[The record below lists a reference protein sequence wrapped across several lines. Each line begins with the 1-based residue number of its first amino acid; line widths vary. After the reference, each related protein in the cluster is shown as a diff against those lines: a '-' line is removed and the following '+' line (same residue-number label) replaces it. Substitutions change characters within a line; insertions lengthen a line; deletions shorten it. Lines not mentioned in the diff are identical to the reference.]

1 MKTET
6 MEVGG
11 MTCSACSAHVEKAAT
26 ALNGVYAVR
35 VNLLTNSMNVR
46 YDESLVDARKIAEAV
61 GKAGYTVMLRNISTG
76 TTATKSETTYN
87 KPDLSPELRSMKQ
100 RWQWSLGFLIPL
112 LYIAMGEMLG
122 LPVPSILS
130 GHENALTFALIQFL
144 LSLPVYFINRN
155 YFIRGFGNL
164 FRRSPN
170 MDSLIAV
177 GSSAAMIYGVFAL
190 FMIGYGLGHMQLH
203 LVKQYVHDL
212 YFESGATILALIT
225 LGKYL
230 EVRSKSRTSEA
241 LTRLMNLAP
250 KTALILRDGEECE
263 VSVDELRKG
272 DRLIVK
278 PGSQIPVDGVI
289 ESGSA
294 SVDESMLTGES
305 MPVYKQA
312 GELVYGAT
320 INRTGYLIIA
330 ATRLG
335 EDSTLSQIIR
345 LVEEA
350 SSSKAPVSQLADRIS
365 AVFVPV
371 VIAISLLATV
381 IWLLMGYPFDF
392 ALSTGIAVLVISCPC
407 ALGLATPVAIMVGTG
422 RAATEGM
429 LVKTAAAFE
438 TAAAINTVVL
448 DKTGTLTEGKPSVV
462 SIVSNRF
469 LGDDKLLSIAASLE
483 KPSEH
488 PLAAAILD
496 EAAFRNIG
504 TSEVT
509 GFEAFPGLGIRATLN
524 ERVYVAGNLKMMQ
537 SQGIKTGIFESKAAA
552 MLEEGIS
559 PLFIANS
566 NEVLGVLGVSDV
578 IKPDSKALVDE
589 LKRMK
594 LKTVLLTG
602 DLYQPALA
610 LQQKLGIDEV
620 VAELMPG
627 QKEAEIRRLL
637 AAGNR
642 VAMAG
647 DGINDA
653 PALTRADLGIAM
665 GAGTDIA
672 MESADVVL
680 INHKL
685 SGINDFLKLSREV
698 QSNIR
703 QNLFWAFFYN
713 ILGIP
718 LAAGVF
724 YTLLGWKL
732 SPMFA
737 AAAMSLSSITV
748 VLNALR
754 LRKRKS

>member
-1 MKTET
+1 MKTEI
-6 MEVGG
+6 MDVGG
-11 MTCSACSAHVEKAAT
+11 MTCSACSSHVEKAVT
-26 ALNGVYAVR
+26 ALSGIYAVR

-46 YDESLVDARKIAEAV
+46 YDETLANPQIIAEAV
-61 GKAGYTVMLRNISTG
+61 KKAGYSVTLR
-76 TTATKSETTYN
+76 TTTNTAAASKPGDFYQ
-87 KPDLSPELRSMKQ
+87 KPDLSPELKSMKQ
-100 RWQWSLGFLIPL
+100 RWQWSLIFLIPV

-122 LPVPSILS
+122 LPVPAWLK
-130 GHENALTFALIQFL
+130 GHENALIFALIQFL
-144 LSLPVYFINRN
+144 LTLPVYFINRH
-155 YFIRGFGNL
+155 YFTRGFSSL
-164 FRRSPN
+164 LRKAPN

-190 FMIGYGLGHMQLH
+190 FMIAYGLGHAQLH

-212 YFESGATILALIT
+212 YFESGATILTLIT

-230 EVRSKSRTSEA
+230 ETKSKSRTSEA
-241 LTRLMNLAP
+241 LTKLMNLAP
-250 KTALILRDGEECE
+250 KTALLLRDGVETE
-263 VSVDELRKG
+263 VSVDELKSG

-278 PGSQIPVDGVI
+278 PGSQIPVDGIV

-312 GELVYGAT
+312 GDVVYGAT
-320 INRTGYLIIA
+320 INQTGYIILTA
-330 ATRLG
+330 SRLG

-371 VIAISLLATV
+371 VIVISLLATFV
-381 IWLLMGYPFDF
+381 WLLLGYPFDF

-422 RAATEGM
+422 RAASEGM

-438 TAAAINTVVL
+438 MAARIDTVVL
-448 DKTGTLTEGKPSVV
+448 DKTGTLTEGKPAVV
-462 SIVSNRF
+462 SIASNRF
-469 LGDDKLLSIAASLE
+469 MGDDKLLGIAASLE

-496 EAAFRNIG
+496 EAAFRNIAPG
-504 TSEVT
+504 EVAD
-509 GFEAFPGLGIRATLN
+509 FEAFPGLGIRATLN
-524 ERVYVAGNLKMMQ
+524 ERVYLAGNLKMMQ
-537 SQGIKTGIFESKAAA
+537 SQEVKTGSFEAKAAA
-552 MLEEGIS
+552 MIEAGIT
-559 PLFIANS
+559 PLFVANNS
-566 NEVLGVLGVSDV
+566 EVLGVIGVSDV
-578 IKPDSKALVDE
+578 MKSDSKALVDE
-589 LKRMK
+589 LKKMK

-602 DLYQPALA
+602 DLHQPALA
-610 LQQKLGIDEV
+610 LQQKLGIDEL

-627 QKEAEIRRLL
+627 QKETEIRRLQST
-637 AAGNR
+637 GSK

-685 SGINDFLKLSREV
+685 AGITDFLKLSREV
-698 QSNIR
+698 LKNIR

-737 AAAMSLSSITV
+737 AAAMSLSSVTV
-748 VLNALR
+748 VINALR
-754 LRKRKS
+754 LRKSKS

>member
-1 MKTET
+1 MKTEI
-6 MEVGG
+6 MDVGG
-11 MTCSACSAHVEKAAT
+11 MTCSACSSHVEKAVSV
-26 ALNGVYAVR
+26 LNGVYAVR

-46 YDESLVDARKIAEAV
+46 YDETLANPHIIVEAV
-61 GKAGYTVMLRNISTG
+61 KKAGYTVTLRA
-76 TTATKSETTYN
+76 TTNTAAPTKPNDFYQ
-87 KPDLSPELRSMKQ
+87 KPDLSPELKSMKH
-100 RWQWSLGFLIPL
+100 RWQWSLFFLLPL

-122 LPVPSILS
+122 LPVPALLT
-130 GHENALTFALIQFL
+130 GHENALIFALVQFL
-144 LSLPVYFINRN
+144 LTLPVYFINRH
-155 YFIRGFGNL
+155 YFSRGFAGL
-164 FRRSPN
+164 FRRTPN

-190 FMIGYGLGHMQLH
+190 FMIAYGLGHAQLH
-203 LVKQYVHDL
+203 MVKQYVHDL
-212 YFESGATILALIT
+212 YFESGATILTLIT

-230 EVRSKSRTSEA
+230 EIKSKSRTSEA
-241 LTRLMNLAP
+241 LTKLMNLAP
-250 KTALILRDGEECE
+250 KTALLLRDGVETE
-263 VSVDELRKG
+263 VSVDELKKG
-272 DRLIVK
+272 DQLIVK
-278 PGSQIPVDGVI
+278 QGSQIPVDGVV

-305 MPVYKQA
+305 IPVFKQA
-312 GELVYGAT
+312 GDVVYGAT
-320 INRTGYLIIA
+320 INQTGYLIVKA
-330 ATRLG
+330 NRLG

-371 VIAISLLATV
+371 VIVISLLATFV
-381 IWLLMGYPFDF
+381 WLLLGYPFDF

-422 RAATEGM
+422 RAASEGM

-438 TAAAINTVVL
+438 IAARIDTVVL
-448 DKTGTLTEGKPSVV
+448 DKTGTLTEGKPAVV
-462 SIVSNRF
+462 KIASNRF
-469 LGDDKLLSIAASLE
+469 MGDDKLLGIAASLE
-483 KPSEH
+483 RPSEH

-496 EAAFRNIG
+496 EAHFRNIA
-504 TSEVT
+504 TSEAAD
-509 GFEAFPGLGIRATLN
+509 FESFPGQGIRATLN
-524 ERVYVAGNLKMMQ
+524 ERVYLAGNLKMMV
-537 SQGIKTGIFESKAAA
+537 SRNIKTADFEAKAAA
-552 MLEEGIS
+552 MIENGIT

-566 NEVLGVLGVSDV
+566 TEVLGIIGVSDV

-589 LKRMK
+589 LKKMK
-594 LKTVLLTG
+594 LKTVLLSG
-602 DLYQPALA
+602 DLHQPALA
-610 LQQKLGIDEV
+610 LQQKLGIDSV
-620 VAELMPG
+620 IAELMPG
-627 QKEAEIRRLL
+627 QKEAEIRRLQ
-637 AAGNR
+637 AEGCR

-685 SGINDFLKLSREV
+685 SGITDFLKLSREV
-698 QSNIR
+698 LKNIR

-754 LRKRKS
+754 LRRRRS

>member
-1 MKTET
+1 
-6 MEVGG
+6 
-11 MTCSACSAHVEKAAT
+11 MTCSACSSHVEKAVSV
-26 ALNGVYAVR
+26 LKGVYAVR

-46 YDESLVDARKIAEAV
+46 YDETLVNPQIIAEAV
-61 GKAGYTVMLRNISTG
+61 KKAGYTVTLR
-76 TTATKSETTYN
+76 TTKNTAAATKPDDFYQ
-87 KPDLSPELRSMKQ
+87 KPDLTPELKSMKL
-100 RWQWSLGFLIPL
+100 RWQWSLIFLIPV
-112 LYIAMGEMLG
+112 LYIAMGEMMG
-122 LPVPSILS
+122 LPLPAWLK
-130 GHENALTFALIQFL
+130 GHENALIFALIQFL
-144 LSLPVYFINRN
+144 LTLPVYFINRH
-155 YFIRGFGNL
+155 YFSRGFAGL
-164 FRRSPN
+164 LRRTPN

-190 FMIGYGLGHMQLH
+190 FMIAYGLGHAQLH
-203 LVKQYVHDL
+203 VVKQYVHDL
-212 YFESGATILALIT
+212 YFESGATILTLIT

-230 EVRSKSRTSEA
+230 ETKSKSRTSEA
-241 LTRLMNLAP
+241 LTKLMNLAP
-250 KTALILRDGEECE
+250 ETALLLRDGLETE
-263 VSVDELRKG
+263 VSVDELKKG

-278 PGSQIPVDGVI
+278 PGSQIPVDGVV

-305 MPVYKQA
+305 MPVFKQA
-312 GELVYGAT
+312 GDVVYGAT
-320 INRTGYLIIA
+320 INQTGYLIVTA
-330 ATRLG
+330 SRLG

-371 VIAISLLATV
+371 VIVISLLATFV
-381 IWLLMGYPFDF
+381 WMLLGYPFDF

-422 RAATEGM
+422 RAASEGM

-438 TAAAINTVVL
+438 MAARIDTVVL
-448 DKTGTLTEGKPSVV
+448 DKTGTLTEGKPAVAK
-462 SIVSNRF
+462 IASNRF
-469 LGDDKLLSIAASLE
+469 MGDDKLLGIAASLE

-496 EAAFRNIG
+496 EAAFRNIVPG
-504 TSEVT
+504 EVAD
-509 GFEAFPGLGIRATLN
+509 FEAFPGLGIRATLN
-524 ERVYVAGNLKMMQ
+524 DRVYLAGNLKLMQ
-537 SQGIKTGIFESKAAA
+537 SQQIKTGSFEAKAAA
-552 MLEEGIS
+552 MIEEGIT
-559 PLFIANS
+559 PLFVANS
-566 NEVLGVLGVSDV
+566 SEVLGVIGVSDV
-578 IKPDSKALVDE
+578 MKSDSKALVDE

-602 DLYQPALA
+602 DLHQPALA
-610 LQQKLGIDEV
+610 LQQKLGIDEL

-627 QKEAEIRRLL
+627 QKEAEIRRLQTT
-637 AAGNR
+637 GSK

-685 SGINDFLKLSREV
+685 TGITDFLKLSREV
-698 QSNIR
+698 LKNIR

-737 AAAMSLSSITV
+737 AAAMSLSSVTV
-748 VLNALR
+748 VINALR
-754 LRKRKS
+754 LRKSRS

>member
-1 MKTET
+1 MKTEI

-11 MTCSACSAHVEKAAT
+11 MTCSACSAHVEKAVT
-26 ALNGVYAVR
+26 ALNGIYAVR
-35 VNLLTNSMNVR
+35 VNLLTNRMNVR
-46 YDESLVDARKIAEAV
+46 YDETVIGPETIAVAV
-61 GKAGYTVMLRNISTG
+61 RKAGYTATLP
-76 TTATKSETTYN
+76 TAATETAGSKPMEPYR

-100 RWQWSLGFLIPL
+100 RWQWSLIFLIPV
-112 LYIAMGEMLG
+112 LYIAMGAMVG
-122 LPVPSILS
+122 LPVPAFLT
-130 GHENALTFALIQFL
+130 GHENSLIFALIQFL
-144 LSLPVYFINRN
+144 LTLPVYFINRS
-155 YFIRGFGNL
+155 YFIRGFSSL
-164 FRRSPN
+164 FRRAPN

-177 GSSAAMIYGVFAL
+177 GSSAAMIYGIFAL
-190 FMIGYGLGHMQLH
+190 FMIGYGLGHAQLH

-212 YFESGATILALIT
+212 YFESGATILTLIT

-230 EVRSKSRTSEA
+230 ETKSKSRTSEA
-241 LTRLMNLAP
+241 LTKLMNLAP
-250 KTALILRDGEECE
+250 KTALLLRDGVETE
-263 VSVDELRKG
+263 VLVDELKKG

-278 PGSQIPVDGVI
+278 PGSQIPVDGII

-305 MPVYKQA
+305 MPVFKQA
-312 GELVYGAT
+312 GDVVYGAT
-320 INRTGYLIIA
+320 INQSGYLIVT

-335 EDSTLSQIIR
+335 NDSTLAQIIR

-371 VIAISLLATV
+371 VIVISLLATLV
-381 IWLLMGYPFDF
+381 WLLLGYPFDF

-422 RAATEGM
+422 RAASEGM

-438 TAAAINTVVL
+438 MAARINTVVL
-448 DKTGTLTEGKPSVV
+448 DKTGTLTEGKPAVV
-462 SIVSNRF
+462 NIASNRF
-469 LGDDKLLSIAASLE
+469 MGDDKLLGIAASLE

-496 EAAFRNIG
+496 EAAFRNIQI
-504 TSEVT
+504 SEVSD
-509 GFEAFPGLGIRATLN
+509 FEAFPGQGIRATLSN
-524 ERVYVAGNLKMMQ
+524 RVYLAGNLKMMQ
-537 SQGIKTGIFESKAAA
+537 GFEVKTGVFESKASA
-552 MLEEGIS
+552 MIDEGIT
-559 PLFIANS
+559 PLYIANIT
-566 NEVLGVLGVSDV
+566 EVLGVIGVSDV
-578 IKPDSKALVDE
+578 IKPDSQALVSE
-589 LKRMK
+589 LKKMK

-602 DLYQPALA
+602 DLHQPALV
-610 LQQKLGIDEV
+610 LQQKLGIDLL
-620 VAELMPG
+620 VAELMPA
-627 QKEAEIRRLL
+627 QKEAEIRRLQES
-637 AAGNR
+637 GSR

-672 MESADVVL
+672 IESADVVL

-685 SGINDFLKLSREV
+685 SGITDFLKLSREV
-698 QSNIR
+698 LNNIR

-737 AAAMSLSSITV
+737 AAAMSLSSVTV

>member
-1 MKTET
+1 
-6 MEVGG
+6 
-11 MTCSACSAHVEKAAT
+11 MTCSACSSHVEKAVSV
-26 ALNGVYAVR
+26 LKGVYAVR

-46 YDESLVDARKIAEAV
+46 YDETLVNPQIIAEAV
-61 GKAGYTVMLRNISTG
+61 KKAGYTVTLRTTTNAST
-76 TTATKSETTYN
+76 AKKADDFYQ
-87 KPDLSPELRSMKQ
+87 KPDLTPELKSMKL
-100 RWQWSLGFLIPL
+100 RWQWSLIFLIPV
-112 LYIAMGEMLG
+112 LYIAMGEMMG
-122 LPVPSILS
+122 LPLPAWLK
-130 GHENALTFALIQFL
+130 GHENALIFALIQFL
-144 LSLPVYFINRN
+144 LTLPVYFINRH
-155 YFIRGFGNL
+155 YFSRGFAGL
-164 FRRSPN
+164 LRRTPN

-190 FMIGYGLGHMQLH
+190 FMIAYGLGHAQLH
-203 LVKQYVHDL
+203 IVKQYVHDL
-212 YFESGATILALIT
+212 YFESGATILTLIT

-230 EVRSKSRTSEA
+230 ETKSKSRTSEA
-241 LTRLMNLAP
+241 LTKLMNLAP
-250 KTALILRDGEECE
+250 ETALLLRDGVETE
-263 VSVDELRKG
+263 VSVDELKKG

-278 PGSQIPVDGVI
+278 PGSQIPVDGVV

-305 MPVYKQA
+305 MPVFKQA
-312 GELVYGAT
+312 GDVVYGAT
-320 INRTGYLIIA
+320 INQTGYLIVTA
-330 ATRLG
+330 SRLG

-371 VIAISLLATV
+371 VIVISLLATFV
-381 IWLLMGYPFDF
+381 WMLLGYPFDF

-422 RAATEGM
+422 RAASEGM

-438 TAAAINTVVL
+438 MAARIDTVVL
-448 DKTGTLTEGKPSVV
+448 DKTGTLTEGKPAVAK
-462 SIVSNRF
+462 IASNRF
-469 LGDDKLLSIAASLE
+469 MGDDKLLGIAASLE

-496 EAAFRNIG
+496 EAAFRNIVPG
-504 TSEVT
+504 EVAD
-509 GFEAFPGLGIRATLN
+509 FEAFPGLGIRATLN
-524 ERVYVAGNLKMMQ
+524 DRVYLAGNLKLMQ
-537 SQGIKTGIFESKAAA
+537 SQQIKTGSFEAKAAA
-552 MLEEGIS
+552 MIEEGIT
-559 PLFIANS
+559 PLFVANS
-566 NEVLGVLGVSDV
+566 SEVLGVIGVSDV
-578 IKPDSKALVDE
+578 MKSDSKALVDE

-602 DLYQPALA
+602 DLHQPALA
-610 LQQKLGIDEV
+610 LQQKLGIDEL

-627 QKEAEIRRLL
+627 QKEAEIRRLQTT
-637 AAGNR
+637 GSK

-685 SGINDFLKLSREV
+685 TGITDFLKLSREV
-698 QSNIR
+698 LKNIR

-737 AAAMSLSSITV
+737 AAAMSLSSVTV
-748 VLNALR
+748 VINALR
-754 LRKRKS
+754 LRKSRS

>member
-1 MKTET
+1 
-6 MEVGG
+6 
-11 MTCSACSAHVEKAAT
+11 MTCSACSSHVEKAVSV
-26 ALNGVYAVR
+26 LKGVYAVR

-46 YDESLVDARKIAEAV
+46 YDETLVNPQIIAEAV
-61 GKAGYTVMLRNISTG
+61 KKAGYTVTLR
-76 TTATKSETTYN
+76 TTKNTAAATKPDDFYQ
-87 KPDLSPELRSMKQ
+87 KPDLTPELKSMKL
-100 RWQWSLGFLIPL
+100 RWQWSLIFLIPV
-112 LYIAMGEMLG
+112 LYIAMGEMMG
-122 LPVPSILS
+122 LPLPAWLK
-130 GHENALTFALIQFL
+130 GHENALIFALIQFL
-144 LSLPVYFINRN
+144 LTLPVYFINRH
-155 YFIRGFGNL
+155 YFSRGFAGL
-164 FRRSPN
+164 LRRTPN

-190 FMIGYGLGHMQLH
+190 FMIAYGLGHAQLH
-203 LVKQYVHDL
+203 VVKQYVHDL
-212 YFESGATILALIT
+212 YFESGATILTLIT

-230 EVRSKSRTSEA
+230 ETKSKSRTSEA
-241 LTRLMNLAP
+241 LTKLMNLAP
-250 KTALILRDGEECE
+250 ETALLLRDGLETE
-263 VSVDELRKG
+263 VSVDELKKG

-278 PGSQIPVDGVI
+278 PGSQIPVDGVV

-305 MPVYKQA
+305 MPVFKQA
-312 GELVYGAT
+312 GDVVYGAT
-320 INRTGYLIIA
+320 INQTGYLIVTA
-330 ATRLG
+330 SRLG

-371 VIAISLLATV
+371 VIVISLLATFV
-381 IWLLMGYPFDF
+381 WMLLGYPFDF

-422 RAATEGM
+422 RAASEGM

-438 TAAAINTVVL
+438 MAARIDTVVL
-448 DKTGTLTEGKPSVV
+448 DKTGTLTEGKPAVAK
-462 SIVSNRF
+462 IASNRF
-469 LGDDKLLSIAASLE
+469 MGDDKLLGIAASLE

-496 EAAFRNIG
+496 EAAFRNIVPG
-504 TSEVT
+504 EVAD
-509 GFEAFPGLGIRATLN
+509 FEAFPGLGIRATLN
-524 ERVYVAGNLKMMQ
+524 DRVYLAGNLKLMQ
-537 SQGIKTGIFESKAAA
+537 SQQIKTGSFEAKAAA
-552 MLEEGIS
+552 MIEEGIT
-559 PLFIANS
+559 PLFVANS
-566 NEVLGVLGVSDV
+566 SEVLGVIGVSDV
-578 IKPDSKALVDE
+578 MKSDSKALVDE

-602 DLYQPALA
+602 DLHQPALA
-610 LQQKLGIDEV
+610 LQQKLEIDEL

-627 QKEAEIRRLL
+627 QKEAEIRRLQTT
-637 AAGNR
+637 GSK

-685 SGINDFLKLSREV
+685 TGITDFLKLSREV
-698 QSNIR
+698 LKNIR

-737 AAAMSLSSITV
+737 AAAMSLSSVTV
-748 VLNALR
+748 VINALR
-754 LRKRKS
+754 LRKSKS